1 MQLAAALSS
10 SADLQEYVHPI
21 SVFCTK
27 AVPIQAVEPYPP
39 IMAGATGGISGT
51 LSRRVE
57 RSTTAVGTAAASAG
71 VVHLALARD
80 HLHESLLV
88 GAGFLVSGAALS
100 IAGLAL
106 SVSGKRRAWIGTGT
120 AACLTALA
128 YVASRTVG
136 LPGAAREAWD
146 AVGVVTTMLE
156 GAVAVVSFWAVR
168 PRRPLRFIVPII
180 SGLLAAPAIAVSA
193 IPSTNA
199 PAHCVIPTR
208 AMTLYAEELA
218 PASDG
223 RPRLGYGTSP
233 TNASTPGPLIQLT
246 EGDCMA
252 VTLVNHVSAA
262 TLQRIRD
269 GGGWPSDPE
278 LPLGV
283 SLHVHGVKYT
293 PQSDGTLHTGSYV
306 PPGQARTYLWYA
318 APRVTAA
325 GRVVSPGTAGYWWY
339 HDHVAGTAHGTGG
352 INSGLFGGLIVR
364 RLGDPAPDRTYV
376 VAMGGPAP
384 LINFRSYPATFACD
398 SNGNTPGPDCFVAT
412 LGQRVEFLVIG
423 VPGTIAGEDMHE
435 FHLHGH
441 VWADNRTGLLT
452 SASDD
457 TRVID
462 AKSIGPSESWGFQ
475 VIAGDEVGT
484 GDWMLHCHIQAHS
497 DRGMLTFFRVLLGDG
512 TYVAPVSAGSAAHVH
527 GGH

>member
-1 MQLAAALSS
+1 
-10 SADLQEYVHPI
+10 
-21 SVFCTK
+21 
-27 AVPIQAVEPYPP
+27 
-39 IMAGATGGISGT
+39 MAGAIGGISDT

-57 RSTTAVGTAAASAG
+57 GSTTAVGTAAVVAG
-71 VVHLALARD
+71 VVHLALAGD
-80 HLHESLLV
+80 HLHESVLV
-88 GAGFLVSGAALS
+88 GAGFFVSGAALVV
-100 IAGLAL
+100 AGLGL
-106 SVSGKRRAWIGTGT
+106 SLSGKRRAWIGAGT

-136 LPGAAREAWD
+136 LPGAEREAWD
-146 AVGVVTTMLE
+146 TLGVATTMLE
-156 GAVAVVSFWAVR
+156 GAVA
-168 PRRPLRFIVPII
+168 
-180 SGLLAAPAIAVSA
+180 LAAVSA
-193 IPSTNA
+193 LRPERGFRVFVPIVAGLLVAPTVAASAVPTVGA
-199 PAHCVIPTR
+199 PAHCVTATR
-208 AMTLYAEELA
+208 SVTLYAEELA
-218 PASDG
+218 PG
-223 RPRLGYGTSP
+223 PGGKPRLGYGTSP
-233 TNASTPGPLIQLT
+233 TNASTPGPLIQMT

-262 TLQRIRD
+262 TLQAIRD
-269 GGGWPSDPE
+269 GGGWPSDPD

-293 PQSDGTLHTGSYV
+293 PQSDGTLHTGSFV

-318 APRVTAA
+318 APRVTVA

-364 RLGDPAPDRTYV
+364 RPGDPTPDRTYV

-412 LGQRVEFLVIG
+412 QGQRVEFLVIG
-423 VPGTIAGEDMHE
+423 VPGTIASEDMHE

-475 VIAGDEVGT
+475 VIAGDEVGP
-484 GDWMLHCHIQAHS
+484 GDWMLHCHIQEHS
-497 DRGMLTFFRVLLGDG
+497 DRGMLTFFRVLPGGG
-512 TYVAPVSAGSAAHVH
+512 TYVAPVSVGSSAHVH